1 MPMRYTIDE
10 LVQKLKAAGL
20 TVGHDCRVINPRDG
34 YTIGIVELKQWSFKE
49 PFLYEIEKLYCSDE
63 SYVYVGTG
71 FGMFDQMFNTYKY
84 TKRSVKKSDL
94 DGFIDVCKEF
104 IEWVNDFYPREKVLE
119 KERKDEELREKL
131 RLFKRLRK
139 ERKPSDFSKWIKS

>member
-1 MPMRYTIDE
+1 MSMRYTIDE

-104 IEWVNDFYPREKVLE
+104 IGWVNDFYPREKVLE

-139 ERKPSDFSKWIKS
+139 EQKLSDFSKWI

>member
-104 IEWVNDFYPREKVLE
+104 IGWVNDFYPREKVLE

-139 ERKPSDFSKWIKS
+139 ERKPSEFSKWI

>member
-104 IEWVNDFYPREKVLE
+104 IGWVNDFYPREKVLE

-139 ERKPSDFSKWIKS
+139 EQKSSDFSKWIKS